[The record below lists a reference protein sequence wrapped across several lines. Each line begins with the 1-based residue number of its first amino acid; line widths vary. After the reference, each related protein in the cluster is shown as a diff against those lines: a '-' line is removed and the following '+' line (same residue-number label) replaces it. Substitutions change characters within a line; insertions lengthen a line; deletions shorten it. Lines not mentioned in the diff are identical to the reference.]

1 MECPTCGEYGDLL
14 HATVKKTGQAVI
26 VCTECDLLWMHPQQD
41 IDPARARDVASFLEQ
56 AGIEP
61 DWQELQLGARVPL
74 PATA

>member
-26 VCTECDLLWMHPQQD
+26 VCTECDFVWLHPVQD
-41 IDPARARDVASFLEQ
+41 IDPAHATDVASLLAQ
-56 AGIEP
+56 AGLDD
-61 DWQELQLGARVPL
+61 DWAELELGARVPP